1 MHSLLKILHYN
12 FKVHTSAESV
22 NLYLLLFMW
31 SVILPAVVSMLH
43 IYYQIFL
50 RNGNSVLNFLFKM
63 RFFSNTGAKRVDDK
77 IKKRCQTIYINSCR
91 FVLYVK

>member
-12 FKVHTSAESV
+12 FKVDTGAESV

-63 RFFSNTGAKRVDDK
+63 PFFNTGAKRVDDK
-77 IKKRCQTIYINSCR
+77 IKKRCQTIYINSRR